1 MGPHKLNLIVYFWL
15 INVKGDRKGQIN
27 YSVNFAVVFQIDI
40 VPRKKLIFERNLLM
54 GN

>member
-27 YSVNFAVVFQIDI
+27 YSGWGVG
-40 VPRKKLIFERNLLM
+40 PLLQEEYFYTCQK
-54 GN
+54 